1 MENRKFGN
9 TGLTPSILGFG
20 MMRLQKREDGS
31 IDEQWA
37 IDTLRW
43 AIDHGL
49 SYVDTA
55 YAYGDSERVTGLCL
69 QDGYREKVTLAS
81 VSGIGAIN
89 DLVSGVW
96 DVEKKAYFSN
106 HFTGVYEVTNLTGTI
121 TTMNGEYYPHLHI
134 SAGDAQGH
142 VVGGHL
148 NSAVVSA
155 TSEIV
160 LHLIDGTVERKF
172 DPQVGLNL
180 LSF

>member
-1 MENRKFGN
+1 MEYKRFDHAIVVRIDRGEEIHEQLRK
-9 TGLTPSILGFG
+9 
-20 MMRLQKREDGS
+20 
-31 IDEQWA
+31 
-37 IDTLRW
+37 
-43 AIDHGL
+43 
-49 SYVDTA
+49 V
-55 YAYGDSERVTGLCL
+55 CL
-69 QDGYREKVTLAS
+69 QEKVTLAS

-160 LHLIDGTVERKF
+160 LHLMDGTVERKF

>member
-1 MENRKFGN
+1 MDYKRFPNAIVLRVDRGEEIQEQLKAVCLKEN
-9 TGLTPSILGFG
+9 
-20 MMRLQKREDGS
+20 
-31 IDEQWA
+31 
-37 IDTLRW
+37 
-43 AIDHGL
+43 
-49 SYVDTA
+49 
-55 YAYGDSERVTGLCL
+55 
-69 QDGYREKVTLAS
+69 VTLAS

-96 DVEKKAYFSN
+96 DVERKEYFSN

-121 TTMNGEYYPHLHI
+121 TTMNGQYYAHLHI

-160 LHLIDGTVERKF
+160 LHLIDGTVEREF
-172 DPQVGLNL
+172 DPGVGLNL
-180 LSF
+180 LKF